1 MVLEY
6 LPTFT
11 PKITMGRSSSTM
23 GRISDSKNVSGTANC
38 RRETLHCWNS

>member
-11 PKITMGRSSSTM
+11 PKITM